1 MPRWPDLICS
11 QCLVARLVF
20 VRIQKGGSEAA
31 NGWRQIRKGPL
42 VTKELYTVAQ
52 FCEAYG
58 IGRTTFYAEVKAGRL
73 RTVKIGAA
81 TRVRRT
87 DAETWANS
95 LPGQAAA

>member
-1 MPRWPDLICS
+1 M
-11 QCLVARLVF
+11 
-20 VRIQKGGSEAA
+20 
-31 NGWRQIRKGPL
+31 
-42 VTKELYTVAQ
+42 TKEFYTVAQ

-87 DAETWANS
+87 DADDWANS
-95 LPGQAAA
+95 LPSQDAA